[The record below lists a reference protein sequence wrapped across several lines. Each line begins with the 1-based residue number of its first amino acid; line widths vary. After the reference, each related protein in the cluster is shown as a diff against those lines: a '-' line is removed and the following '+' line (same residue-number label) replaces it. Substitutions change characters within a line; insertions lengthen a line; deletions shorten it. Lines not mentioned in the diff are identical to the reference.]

1 MQPRFTITN
10 PTAAALSQIER
21 ARGFLDAATL
31 SEAWVQRMS
40 SRALLLEAHHTTH
53 IEGTQL
59 TIDQSAH
66 LWAGESI
73 PGTAPDDVQ
82 ELLNYREAFDLVSE
96 YLTSGEPITEGLI
109 REIHRRLVIA
119 VRGGEAAP
127 GSYRT
132 TQNFVAN
139 SVTKEIIY
147 TPPPAYDVAPLMRE
161 LVEWI
166 NDPGDVHPVLVAGI
180 AQFQLVH
187 IHPFSEAY
195 AERRRSGAVAPTS
208 GIDGNGRTSRLLS
221 TLCLYRTGYDFRQL
235 FTLSEFYDRDRDS
248 FYAALQQVR
257 TDMDLTGW
265 LEFFTRGL
273 STQLAEVRTRG
284 EIAIRSDVVA
294 RQYDLNS
301 RQEAILDAVAADTNL
316 GIAEISSRLGDPH
329 RRTLQRDLRK
339 LVTLGLIQELGS
351 SPTDPTRRYA
361 LSTES
366 SFDKL

>member
-1 MQPRFTITN
+1 M
-10 PTAAALSQIER
+10 
-21 ARGFLDAATL
+21 
-31 SEAWVQRMS
+31 
-40 SRALLLEAHHTTH
+40 
-53 IEGTQL
+53 
-59 TIDQSAH
+59 
-66 LWAGESI
+66 
-73 PGTAPDDVQ
+73 
-82 ELLNYREAFDLVSE
+82 
-96 YLTSGEPITEGLI
+96 
-109 REIHRRLVIA
+109 
-119 VRGGEAAP
+119 
-127 GSYRT
+127 
-132 TQNFVAN
+132 
-139 SVTKEIIY
+139 
-147 TPPPAYDVAPLMRE
+147 
-161 LVEWI
+161 
-166 NDPGDVHPVLVAGI
+166 
-180 AQFQLVH
+180 
-187 IHPFSEAY
+187 
-195 AERRRSGAVAPTS
+195 APTR

-221 TLCLYRTGYDFRQL
+221 TLCLYRTGYDFRRL

-301 RQEAILDAVAADTNL
+301 RQAAILDAVAVETNL
-316 GIAEISSRLGDPH
+316 GIADIASRLGDPH
-329 RRTLQRDLRK
+329 RRTLQRDMRK

>member
-1 MQPRFTITN
+1 MQPRFTISNT
-10 PTAAALSQIER
+10 TAAALSQIER

-59 TIDQSAH
+59 TIEQSAH

-147 TPPPAYDVAPLMRE
+147 TPPPAYHVAPLMRE
-161 LVEWI
+161 LVE
-166 NDPGDVHPVLVAGI
+166 
-180 AQFQLVH
+180 
-187 IHPFSEAY
+187 
-195 AERRRSGAVAPTS
+195 
-208 GIDGNGRTSRLLS
+208 
-221 TLCLYRTGYDFRQL
+221 
-235 FTLSEFYDRDRDS
+235 
-248 FYAALQQVR
+248 
-257 TDMDLTGW
+257 
-265 LEFFTRGL
+265 
-273 STQLAEVRTRG
+273 
-284 EIAIRSDVVA
+284 
-294 RQYDLNS
+294 
-301 RQEAILDAVAADTNL
+301 
-316 GIAEISSRLGDPH
+316 
-329 RRTLQRDLRK
+329 
-339 LVTLGLIQELGS
+339 
-351 SPTDPTRRYA
+351 
-361 LSTES
+361 
-366 SFDKL
+366 